1 MEVQWR
7 ISQLLLKNS
16 INNMFI
22 FSLSFCIVKKIFLK
36 DQLSTVIDSRGQTDI
51 VNMWKIKTTKNNDAP
66 QDFTYQNHKT
76 SFFLFGAKNAVKY
89 FVLTRDCFVKLDI
102 QFTGDLDDVIVVMI
116 SYTRIGNYSRKQE
129 ET

>member
-7 ISQLLLKNS
+7 ISLLLLKNS

-36 DQLSTVIDSRGQTDI
+36 DQLSTVFDSRGQTDI

-66 QDFTYQNHKT
+66 RDFTYQNHKT

>member
-7 ISQLLLKNS
+7 ISLLLLKNS

>member
-7 ISQLLLKNS
+7 ISLLLLKNS

-66 QDFTYQNHKT
+66 RDFTYQNHKT

>member
-1 MEVQWR
+1 MAHLPITLEELDQQHVY
-7 ISQLLLKNS
+7 
-16 INNMFI
+16 I
-22 FSLSFCIVKKIFLK
+22 FVIILYVKKIFLK

>member
-1 MEVQWR
+1 MEVRWR

>member
-1 MEVQWR
+1 
-7 ISQLLLKNS
+7 
-16 INNMFI
+16 MFI

-51 VNMWKIKTTKNNDAP
+51 VNMSKIKTTKNNDAP

-76 SFFLFGAKNAVKY
+76 SFFLFGVKNAVKY

-102 QFTGDLDDVIVVMI
+102 
-116 SYTRIGNYSRKQE
+116 
-129 ET
+129 

>member
-1 MEVQWR
+1 
-7 ISQLLLKNS
+7 
-16 INNMFI
+16 MFI

-36 DQLSTVIDSRGQTDI
+36 DQLSTVIDSRGQTDRQTDI
-51 VNMWKIKTTKNNDAP
+51 VNMSKIKTTKNNDAP

-76 SFFLFGAKNAVKY
+76 SFFLFGVKNAVKY
-89 FVLTRDCFVKLDI
+89 FVLTRDCFVKLNI